1 MENVDDLK
9 LRKKKNMQQFF
20 KIFFGRGIIVKVC
33 LVVAIFF
40 IFTAI
45 FAPVIA
51 PHDPTETDPMNRYLS
66 VGSEGHLLGTD
77 RYGRDVLSRLIYGA
91 RTSLTCSLFATLWSA
106 VVGST
111 LGIIAGYYEGWLG
124 KLILRYVDIQLS
136 VPALILSMVL
146 AVILGSN
153 MVAISIVLGIGAIP
167 GYIRMAYS
175 NVLSIKENDYITA
188 TKLIGQKNSK
198 IMFRHLFPNC
208 FASLIVIFT
217 MSLGQVIMVESSLAY
232 LGVGLNEPLA
242 AWGLMVN
249 DGFASLMTHPSVA
262 LLPGFCIMAIV
273 VAFNVLG
280 DALRD
285 ALDPK
290 LRGKL

>member
-1 MENVDDLK
+1 MAKSEDLK
-9 LRKKKNMQQFF
+9 IRRKKNREQFF
-20 KIFFGRGIIVKVC
+20 KIFFGRGFIVKIC
-33 LVVAIFF
+33 LCIALFF
-40 IFTAI
+40 IFVAV

-51 PHDPTETDPMNRYLS
+51 PHDPTATDPMGKYLPM
-66 VGSEGHLLGTD
+66 GSENHLLGTD

-106 VVGST
+106 IVGST
-111 LGIIAGYYEGWLG
+111 LGIIAGYYEGWTG

-153 MVAISIVLGIGAIP
+153 MFALSIVLGIGAIP

-175 NVLSIKENDYITA
+175 NVISIKENDYITA
-188 TKLIGQKNSK
+188 TRLIGQKKGK
-198 IMFRHLFPNC
+198 IMLRHLFPNC

-249 DGFASLMTHPSVA
+249 DGFGSLTTHPSVA

>member
-1 MENVDDLK
+1 MTEEQK
-9 LRKKKNMQQFF
+9 ERRKKNIKQFIR
-20 KIFFGRGIIVKVC
+20 IFFGRGVIVKIC
-33 LVVAIFF
+33 LFIALFF
-40 IFTAI
+40 IFVAV
-45 FAPVIA
+45 FAPLIA
-51 PHDPTETDPMNRYLS
+51 PDDPTATNPMNRYLPI
-66 VGSEGHLLGTD
+66 GSDGHLLGTD

-91 RTSLTCSLFATLWSA
+91 RTSLTCSLLSSFWAA
-106 VVGST
+106 VVGSI
-111 LGIIAGYYEGWLG
+111 LGIIAGYYEGWIG

-146 AVILGSN
+146 AVILGQN
-153 MVAISIVLGIGAIP
+153 IIAISVVLGIGAIP

-175 NVLSIKENDYITA
+175 NVLSIKENDYIMA
-188 TKLIGQKNSK
+188 SKLIGQKNTK
-198 IMFRHLFPNC
+198 IMFKHLFPNC

-232 LGVGLNEPLA
+232 LGVGLSEPIS

-249 DGFASLMTHPSVA
+249 DGFSSLTSHPSVA
-262 LLPGFCIMAIV
+262 LLPGFCIMLIV